1 MKAEEIKQRI
11 MQTVFSVTSFDEDVE
26 GDPWIDF
33 FARSGSDLG
42 HFELKRIVAFVFE
55 RINAHCMWSSRVR
68 SHHRDRH
75 AGVPGAE
82 VECRSDHLCRQSD
95 VREQYIHENHEIYRT
110 IIICDESVVSAF
122 TNRNPPKNV
131 DLNLVLN
138 ANTVMIEETIR
149 NVRMKINMLV
159 EMCPCSNPLDN
170 TVRTQLREQDHD
182 AGSISS

>member
-68 SHHRDRH
+68 LNIIVDPITET
-75 AGVPGAE
+75 AMQA
-82 VECRSDHLCRQSD
+82 QSD
-95 VREQYIHENHEIYRT
+95 VREQYIQENHEIYRT
-110 IIICDESVVSAF
+110 IIICDESVVRAF

-138 ANTVMIEETIR
+138 ANSVVIEETIR

-182 AGSISS
+182 AGSVSS